1 MAAPIRRHRGDTD
14 VSVLAEMGV
23 RENGGMSQQW
33 PFNDTRT
40 SRDENKGTR
49 DSISGEVLHLR
60 RVNEALVERLEAVER
75 SHSKMTVR
83 AENQAGSSV
92 ERLGGK

>member
-1 MAAPIRRHRGDTD
+1 
-14 VSVLAEMGV
+14 MGV
-23 RENGGMSQQW
+23 RENERVPQQW

-40 SRDENKGTR
+40 SGDENKGRR
-49 DSISGEVLHLR
+49 DSVSGEVLHLR
-60 RVNEALVERLEAVER
+60 RVNEALVERLEAVEQN
-75 SHSKMTVR
+75 HSKMAVR